1 MTCRR
6 IRRPQRVKMENDP
19 GHQKVVELKSG
30 LKSYWHDS
38 AWPERL
44 RWKTLWCDW
53 AKTQRFKQHL
63 WLKLDCSSSCT
74 EWHKQPFWGPFLF
87 HTRPGRRGSIYK
99 WNHLLKAEY
108 GFYFYLN
115 MTSLLFSVVFVI
127 CLFNKALT
135 CHIFIWL
142 NQNWDEMM
150 RFTQDWYRS
159 AGRSFYHILR
169 QMYLCF
175 LRQRA
180 SCVQTQQTSNQEV
193 TTTTELLSKV
203 TRWPDLQ
210 HISLHFVKVKDEN
223 LAHFMYT
230 VHSTANFEHLGH
242 FFI

>member
-19 GHQKVVELKSG
+19 GHQKVVESKSG

-115 MTSLLFSVVFVI
+115 MTSLLFSVVLVI

-135 CHIFIWL
+135 CHILFGWIKI
-142 NQNWDEMM
+142 EMKWWGLP
-150 RFTQDWYRS
+150 RTDTEVRADPSITFSGRCISASSVSGLPVYRHNKRPIRKS
-159 AGRSFYHILR
+159 RLQQSYCPKSPGGLIFSTYRYILW
-169 QMYLCF
+169 
-175 LRQRA
+175 
-180 SCVQTQQTSNQEV
+180 
-193 TTTTELLSKV
+193 K
-203 TRWPDLQ
+203 
-210 HISLHFVKVKDEN
+210 
-223 LAHFMYT
+223 
-230 VHSTANFEHLGH
+230 
-242 FFI
+242 

>member
-1 MTCRR
+1 MTRT
-6 IRRPQRVKMENDP
+6 IALENP
-19 GHQKVVELKSG
+19 LVWLGQN
-30 LKSYWHDS
+30 S
-38 AWPERL
+38 AFQ
-44 RWKTLWCDW
+44 T
-53 AKTQRFKQHL
+53 HL

-193 TTTTELLSKV
+193 TTTTVTVQSHQVAWSSAHIVTFCESK
-203 TRWPDLQ
+203 RWK
-210 HISLHFVKVKDEN
+210 FGT
-223 LAHFMYT
+223 FY
-230 VHSTANFEHLGH
+230 VHSALHC
-242 FFI
+242 